1 MDEQKRALLLKDI
14 EYFSKKLEED
24 PKSKV
29 FMPLA
34 LAYLKLGKYDDVIEI
49 CTKGL
54 DHNPDYFAA
63 KTILAEAYIGKGMVN
78 EAKGLLLEVVTILK
92 DNYKA
97 NKLLG
102 EIYRA
107 EGKIDKAI
115 YYYRNAA
122 QSAPEDFELRELI
135 QELAI
140 KTDATPYSIEEEGE
154 KADEDRG
161 FDTEIDEKT
170 QDITTLTEHLADEVM
185 KDFSQIEDTAAETE
199 QSKTF
204 ETEDEEEGVTE
215 VVIPEE
221 ENLNEEIDF
230 SALDEFDTS
239 RDIGEELEEAF
250 SKAFSKEGEEEEL
263 SVFEEPEKAEPEKAG
278 EETAR
283 GTTEVTIVE
292 TTKETTV
299 ETTEVTVK
307 ETTEETVEESINE
320 SIEEALRDEAANSEE
335 EDVAQA
341 VFESTEPEKPVDAK
355 VKDENAELVE
365 KLEEWL
371 KNIQKIKMNRDV

>member
-1 MDEQKRALLLKDI
+1 MDEQKKALLLKDI

-230 SALDEFDTS
+230 SALDEFDS
-239 RDIGEELEEAF
+239 PKNIGEELEEAF
-250 SKAFSKEGEEEEL
+250 SKEGEEKEL
-263 SVFEEPEKAEPEKAG
+263 SVFEEPEKGEEEPEEK
-278 EETAR
+278 T
-283 GTTEVTIVE
+283 TIVE
-292 TTKETTV
+292 TTE
-299 ETTEVTVK
+299 ETVK
-307 ETTEETVEESINE
+307 ETTKETVEESINE
-320 SIEEALRDEAANSEE
+320 SIEEALRDEAADLEE
-335 EDVAQA
+335 KDVAQA
-341 VFESTEPEKPVDAK
+341 IFESAEPEKPVDAK
-355 VKDENAELVE
+355 VKDENAQLVE

>member
-1 MDEQKRALLLKDI
+1 MDEQKKALLLKDI

-54 DHNPDYFAA
+54 DNNPDYFAA

-102 EIYRA
+102 EIYRS

-122 QSAPEDFELRELI
+122 QSAPEDFELRQLI

-140 KTDATPYSIEEEGE
+140 STDATPYNIEEEDE
-154 KADEDRG
+154 KADKDSG
-161 FDTEIDEKT
+161 FETEIDEKA

-185 KDFSQIEDTAAETE
+185 KDLSQIEDTAAETKH
-199 QSKTF
+199 SKMF
-204 ETEDEEEGVTE
+204 ETEDEKEDVTQ

-230 SALDEFDTS
+230 SGLDEFDIS
-239 RDIGEELEEAF
+239 RGIGDELE
-250 SKAFSKEGEEEEL
+250 KAFSKESEEKKL
-263 SVFEEPEKAEPEKAG
+263 SIFEEPEEAE
-278 EETAR
+278 EETA
-283 GTTEVTIVE
+283 
-292 TTKETTV
+292 
-299 ETTEVTVK
+299 
-307 ETTEETVEESINE
+307 EETIEESFRK
-320 SIEEALRDEAANSEE
+320 EADVAEE
-335 EDVAQA
+335 EDVDQEG
-341 VFESTEPEKPVDAK
+341 FESAEPERPVDAK
-355 VKDENAELVE
+355 VRDENAQLVE